1 MAPLSSARSVPQ
13 LKILIVQ
20 DYLRSGGTERQ
31 SILLA
36 NAFADAGHP
45 TTLLTFRPGGALAA
59 TVSTNVRRHILQP
72 FDTRLDW
79 FAPRLLATAAR
90 FSPDI
95 ILCMGR
101 MANCYAGALQ
111 QRLPSTA
118 IIATLRTGKSLP
130 FLFRRSLHRVR
141 HIVANSHAARDLLV
155 RDHALPSEKL
165 SIIHNSLVFP
175 STRVK
180 GDAAHP
186 PRHPDTFILLNVA
199 MFRPEKNQR
208 ELIEIAA
215 TLPPAFDFQLW
226 LAGDG
231 PARAACE
238 RLVSEKQLSARVKF
252 LGFVRDPTPLYAA
265 ADAAVHAST
274 SESLS
279 NFFIEAQAHGLA
291 CIGYDVQGI
300 DETFVPNHT
309 GWVIPRNDRA
319 AFRFAIERLAALP
332 PDARAALSSA
342 ARHFARTTFDPARQV
357 AAYLDLFARLAHRAT
372 S

>member
-36 NAFADAGHP
+36 NAFADAGHSSH
-45 TTLLTFRPGGALAA
+45 LLTFRPGGALASTISSA
-59 TVSTNVRRHILQP
+59 VSRHVLQP
-72 FDTRLDW
+72 FDTHLDW
-79 FAPRLLATAAR
+79 FAPRLLASAAR
-90 FSPDI
+90 LSPDI

-111 QRLPSTA
+111 QRLPAAAVIS
-118 IIATLRTGKSLP
+118 TLRTGKSLP
-130 FLFRRSLHRVR
+130 LLFRRSLHRVR
-141 HIVANSHAARDLLV
+141 HIVANSRAARDLLV
-155 RDHALPSEKL
+155 RDQALPSEKI
-165 SIIHNSLVFP
+165 SIIYNSLVFP
-175 STRVK
+175 ATAVAGR
-180 GDAAHP
+180 AAPP
-186 PRHPDTFILLNVA
+186 PRPPSTFILLNVA

-215 TLPPAFDFQLW
+215 TLPPSFDFQLW

-238 RLVSEKQLSARVKF
+238 QLVSEKQLSARVKF

-279 NFFIEAQAHGLA
+279 NFFIEAQAHGLP
-291 CIGYDVQGI
+291 CIGYEVQGL
-300 DETFVPNHT
+300 DETFLPNRT
-309 GWVIPRNDRA
+309 GWVIPRHDRA
-319 AFRFAIERLAALP
+319 AFRSAIEHLASLSPAARASLSA
-332 PDARAALSSA
+332 DARA
-342 ARHFARTTFDPARQV
+342 FARETFDPARQV
-357 AAYLDLFARLAHRAT
+357 AAYLDLFARLASPT